1 MMAPNSLSEGRSI
14 NILEEV
20 KAWTRRYLIMMDFD
34 PFSSL
39 KVVYKWTYP
48 IVSVV
53 SNAKSYELLW
63 ERLDL
68 AFGNGQFL
76 KDKPI

>member
-1 MMAPNSLSEGRSI
+1 MLYEVHTSI
-14 NILEEV
+14 
-20 KAWTRRYLIMMDFD
+20 RRYLIMMDFD